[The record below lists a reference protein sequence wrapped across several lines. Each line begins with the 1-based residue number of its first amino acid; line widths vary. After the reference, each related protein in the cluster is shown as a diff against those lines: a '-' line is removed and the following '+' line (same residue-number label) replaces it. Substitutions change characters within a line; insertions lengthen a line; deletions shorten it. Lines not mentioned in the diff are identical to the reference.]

1 MDIGTRDNVIRLL
14 RETELT
20 QNEIANQ
27 CGVSSSYVSKL
38 NNKYGIRSPK
48 EKRTAVSRL
57 PISTHK
63 KKPIPQR
70 QRRAMAFDISNII
83 KKPLPKYD

>member
-1 MDIGTRDNVIRLL
+1 MDIGTRNNVIRLL

-38 NNKYGIRSPK
+38 NNKYGIRSSK
-48 EKRTAVSRL
+48 EKRTAVSGL
-57 PISTHK
+57 PISTPK

-70 QRRAMAFDISNII
+70 QRRAIALDISNII

>member
-1 MDIGTRDNVIRLL
+1 MVNESKIVELL
-14 RETELT
+14 KNKTLT
-20 QNEIANQ
+20 QAQIANQ

-48 EKRTAVSRL
+48 EERTAVSRL
-57 PISTHK
+57 PISTPK